1 MGDSKQEPGPGQSA
15 PAGREPYQKPA
26 VAWEERL
33 EVRPNLMAQCGKAA
47 LEGGA
52 CDTAPAS

>member
-1 MGDSKQEPGPGQSA
+1 MGDSTQEPGPGQSV

-33 EVRPNLMAQCGKAA
+33 EVRPNLMAACGKAV

-52 CDTAPAS
+52 CTGSESS